1 MTISCFPDLNGI
13 SPRLH
18 NHTEVSLHCFKN
30 VLTAPI
36 PLPPQ
41 RKQIIGIP
49 GGSTTSLPER
59 AGLCS
64 CLCLCSRPSPLAP
77 RPSPLAPRH
86 APLATHHA
94 LPLAT
99 CHLPFASRSR
109 SCSSSCSCS
118 CSCSCSR
125 SCSRSRS
132 CSSSRS
138 SSRSCASSRSCSIL
152 LFSAVLEMKEKLQS
166 NVCLELLLFRFFY
179 FQYWYELTGSENT
192 P

>member
-30 VLTAPI
+30 VLTAPL

-49 GGSTTSLPER
+49 GGSTTSLLER

-64 CLCLCSRPSPLAP
+64 CLCLCSRPSP
-77 RPSPLAPRH
+77 RAPRH
-86 APLATHHA
+86 APRV
-94 LPLAT
+94 AT
-99 CHLPFASRSR
+99 CHLPFASRSCSCSFSSSR
-109 SCSSSCSCS
+109 SCSSSCSR
-118 CSCSCSR
+118 SR
-125 SCSRSRS
+125 SSSRSRS

-138 SSRSCASSRSCSIL
+138 CASSCSCSIL